1 MRDPRRGGDGGGQ
14 PGAAV
19 RGSTAAV
26 VPMADTGVPRGGQK
40 KARMA
45 VTNQVCTSLP
55 WSVRT
60 ATRRLREGNV
70 RVKAMWRSE
79 SLLRHTQ
86 PPGDTLTILVTI
98 CDDHPAFAL
107 GLAKLLADDAP
118 DIEVVGVADGAEEAE
133 RLAREVLPDVMLMD
147 IMLPGIDGIEATR
160 RVRSAS
166 PGTKVVILTASDE
179 VHDLQRAMRAGASG
193 YVVKDQDVTEIA
205 DAVRAIARGNL
216 VLPSHLAASLL
227 HDLESAAPDLNDAER
242 EILAGI
248 ARGETNKDLA
258 TRLHL
263 SERTVRRRVEDIY
276 SKLHLADRI
285 GAAIYASK
293 RGLGATTTQP
303 QRSQQDSTGR

>member
-1 MRDPRRGGDGGGQ
+1 M
-14 PGAAV
+14 
-19 RGSTAAV
+19 
-26 VPMADTGVPRGGQK
+26 
-40 KARMA
+40 
-45 VTNQVCTSLP
+45 
-55 WSVRT
+55 
-60 ATRRLREGNV
+60 
-70 RVKAMWRSE
+70 
-79 SLLRHTQ
+79 
-86 PPGDTLTILVTI
+86 TILVTI

-285 GAAIYASK
+285 GAAIYATK
-293 RGLGATTTQP
+293 RGLA
-303 QRSQQDSTGR
+303 